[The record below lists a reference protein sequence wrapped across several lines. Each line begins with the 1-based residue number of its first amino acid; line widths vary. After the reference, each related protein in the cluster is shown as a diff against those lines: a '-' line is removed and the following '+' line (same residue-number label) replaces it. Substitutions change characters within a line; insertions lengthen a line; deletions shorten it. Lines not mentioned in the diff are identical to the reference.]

1 MKEFNIYGWVAYIA
15 LLVGGIN
22 LGLMGLFGFNLIEAI
37 LGTVLGRLVLIAIGA
52 GAGYLGYLLYLDK
65 FKK

>member
-37 LGTVLGRLVLIAIGA
+37 LGTVLGRLVLIAIAA

>member
-1 MKEFNIYGWVAYIA
+1 MKELNIYGWVALIGV
-15 LLVGGIN
+15 LVGGIN
-22 LGLMGLFGFNLIEAI
+22 LGLMGLFGFGLITAI
-37 LGTVLGRLVLIAIGA
+37 LGNVLGRLVYIAIGV